1 MTWNNRESPRKID
14 SIYETSVTLVMKH
27 MVVSKSDMPDAKFSA
42 SRQNESK
49 ECSMDFPSFP
59 EQEPEC
65 CIRQHTH
72 VAMRRE

>member
-1 MTWNNRESPRKID
+1 
-14 SIYETSVTLVMKH
+14 MKH